1 MLHVIYNLILI
12 FGLWTLASGV
22 QEKSFSDLCWGLVGL
37 AMGFGFLIDSNQ
49 SARRFGVEGK
59 SFRMDGSFYVLFACL
74 VAARNAFYHLPFTFN
89 LVFRCGSF
97 AVVGLALIVLSPTRG
112 PSHVVS
118 TEHGAAPKESQPFKL
133 PEHAVRL
140 GLFAACLAIAAIA
153 TALLVRDER
162 IRLVCFLTTM
172 VVGLVGTK
180 VLPLKALKWLLSSIS
195 LKKLKADE

>member
-49 SARRFGVEGK
+49 GARRFGVEGK
-59 SFRMDGSFYVLFACL
+59 SFRMDGSFYV
-74 VAARNAFYHLPFTFN
+74 
-89 LVFRCGSF
+89 
-97 AVVGLALIVLSPTRG
+97 
-112 PSHVVS
+112 
-118 TEHGAAPKESQPFKL
+118 
-133 PEHAVRL
+133 PEHAARL

-153 TALLVRDER
+153 TVLLVRDER

-180 VLPLKALKWLLSSIS
+180 VLPLKALKWLLSTIS
-195 LKKLKADE
+195 LNKLKADE